1 MIGQGNSMIA
11 LLTLIHYVIWLY
23 MMIVIVRA
31 LLSWVNPDPH
41 NPFVI
46 FLRRA
51 TDPALYFIRRNIPL
65 PRTAVDVSP
74 LILLIGLML
83 IDTFI
88 ELTLQNLRLNLP
100 VNVLRNL
107 LYAVV
112 IAILSILRIYMFII
126 IIRAII
132 SWVNPDPYNFL
143 VRAIYDITEPVLYR
157 VRKLLPVAGGG
168 FDFSPIIVI
177 ILIYAASNLLLSILR

>member
-1 MIGQGNSMIA
+1 MIE

-23 MMIVIVRA
+23 MMLVIVRA
-31 LLSWVNPDPH
+31 LLSWVNPDP
-41 NPFVI
+41 NNQVVI
-46 FLRRA
+46 FLRRM

-65 PRTAVDVSP
+65 PRTAVDISP
-74 LILLIGLML
+74 LILLISLML
-83 IDTFI
+83 VDTFI

-100 VNVLRNL
+100 VNVTRNL
-107 LYAVV
+107 LYAIV
-112 IAILSILRIYMFII
+112 ISILSILRIYMFII

-143 VRAIYDITEPVLYR
+143 VRALYDITEPVLNR
-157 VRKLLPVAGGG
+157 IRKFLPAAPGG

-177 ILIYAASNLLLSILR
+177 ILIYAASNLLISILR

>member
-1 MIGQGNSMIA
+1 MIGQGNSTIA

-23 MMIVIVRA
+23 MMLVIVRA

-41 NPFVI
+41 NQVVM
-46 FLRRA
+46 FLRRM

-65 PRTAVDVSP
+65 PRTAVDISP
-74 LILLIGLML
+74 LILLISLML
-83 IDTFI
+83 VDTFI

-100 VNVLRNL
+100 VNVTRNL
-107 LYAVV
+107 LYAIV
-112 IAILSILRIYMFII
+112 ISILSILRIYMFII

-143 VRAIYDITEPVLYR
+143 VRALYDMTEPVLNR
-157 VRKLLPVAGGG
+157 VRKFLPAAPGG
-168 FDFSPIIVI
+168 FDLSPIIVI
-177 ILIYAASNLLLSILR
+177 ILIYAASNLLISILR

>member
-1 MIGQGNSMIA
+1 MIG
-11 LLTLIHYVIWLY
+11 LLTLIHYAISLY

-31 LLSWVNPDPH
+31 LLSWIQPDPYH
-41 NPFVI
+41 PFVK
-46 FLRRA
+46 FLRNA

-74 LILLIGLML
+74 LILLVSLML
-83 IDTFI
+83 LDTFI
-88 ELTLQNLRLNLP
+88 LET
-100 VNVLRNL
+100 LRNLALPLMANLSRSL

-112 IAILSILRIYMFII
+112 ITLRSILTLYMFII
-126 IIRAII
+126 IIRALI

-143 VRAIYDITEPVLYR
+143 VRAIHDVTEPVLYR
-157 VRKLLPVAGGG
+157 VRRLLPIAGGG

-177 ILIYAASNLLLSILR
+177 ILIYAVSNLLTTILH

>member
-1 MIGQGNSMIA
+1 MIG
-11 LLTLIHYVIWLY
+11 LLTLLHYAISLY
-23 MMIVIVRA
+23 MIIVVVRA

-74 LILLIGLML
+74 LILLVGLML
-83 IDTFI
+83 LDTFI
-88 ELTLQNLRLNLP
+88 LATLSNLALPPMVNLA
-100 VNVLRNL
+100 RSL

-112 IAILSILRIYMFII
+112 ITLRSILTLYMFII
-126 IIRAII
+126 IIRALI

-157 VRKLLPVAGGG
+157 IRRLLPVAGGG

-177 ILIYAASNLLLSILR
+177 ILIYAISNLLTSILH

>member
-1 MIGQGNSMIA
+1 MIG
-11 LLTLIHYVIWLY
+11 LLTLIHYAISLY
-23 MMIVIVRA
+23 MILVIVRA
-31 LLSWVNPDPH
+31 LLSWVNPDPY
-41 NPFVI
+41 NPFVK

-65 PRTAVDVSP
+65 PRTAMDVSP

-83 IDTFI
+83 LDTFI
-88 ELTLQNLRLNLP
+88 LET
-100 VNVLRNL
+100 LRNLALPPMVNLTRSL

-112 IAILSILRIYMFII
+112 IVLRSILTIYMYII
-126 IIRAII
+126 IIRALI

-143 VRAIYDITEPVLYR
+143 VRAIYDITEPVLYK
-157 VRKLLPVAGGG
+157 VRRLLPIAGGG

-177 ILIYAASNLLLSILR
+177 ILIYAISTLLTSILH

>member
-1 MIGQGNSMIA
+1 MIG
-11 LLTLIHYVIWLY
+11 LLTLLHYAISLY
-23 MMIVIVRA
+23 MIIVVVRA

-83 IDTFI
+83 VDTFI
-88 ELTLQNLRLNLP
+88 ELTLQNLRLHLP
-100 VNVLRNL
+100 VNVARNM

-112 IAILSILRIYMFII
+112 IALLSILRIYMFII
-126 IIRAII
+126 IIRALI

-143 VRAIYDITEPVLYR
+143 VRAINDITEPVLYK
-157 VRKLLPVAGGG
+157 VRRMLPVSGGG

-177 ILIYAASNLLLSILR
+177 ILIYVISNLLTSILH